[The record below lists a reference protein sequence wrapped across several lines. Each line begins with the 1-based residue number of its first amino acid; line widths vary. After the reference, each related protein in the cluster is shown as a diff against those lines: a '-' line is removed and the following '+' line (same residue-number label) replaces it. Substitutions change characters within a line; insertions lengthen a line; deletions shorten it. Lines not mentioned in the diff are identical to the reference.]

1 MSEQDERFNGRPKTV
16 NDKIVAD
23 WMRHAHRLERL
34 SAFEAARIER
44 FLKRDVLPDIIGKLT
59 TRLERITARGY
70 DTGVDATRKFQA
82 LRQEILDVVDKGIQ
96 QLAGNNIK
104 SLEDLAL
111 YEAKWQKRSL
121 DEALPVELELETKL
135 PSPARLR
142 ELVKG
147 RPIAG
152 YGIEE
157 WFDKLSVET
166 TDRIEREVR
175 IGLAEGESVPDI
187 AKRIRGTAE
196 LDGTDGVFEITNRHA
211 KGIARNASIHVS
223 NQARQEFAAA
233 NSDLIEE
240 EQWVATLDTRTCPK
254 CGVLDGK
261 TFPVGEGPMPP
272 AHPPGPSGGACRCAR
287 VPVVRPLSEILGRKK
302 RGEGKITAGT
312 RESMNGAVASTTTYE
327 EWLKSLPQDE
337 LEEALGKTRAEAFAA
352 GDLKLSKMVDQSGRQ
367 LTLQQ
372 LAELERI
379 DLE

>member
-1 MSEQDERFNGRPKTV
+1 MSQVDERFEGKPQTV
-16 NDKIVAD
+16 NDKLVRD
-23 WMRHAHRLERL
+23 WLKHAHQLERL
-34 SAFEAARIER
+34 SAAEAQRIED
-44 FLKRDVLPDIIGKLT
+44 FLKLEVLPDIVGKLT
-59 TRLERITARGY
+59 SRLERMQARGY
-70 DTGVDATRKFQA
+70 DTGVESTRRFKEMREA
-82 LRQEILDVVDKGIQ
+82 ILDIVDEGIGSVKTNNVAELER
-96 QLAGNNIK
+96 LA
-104 SLEDLAL
+104 S
-111 YEAKWQKRSL
+111 YEAKWQRKAL
-121 DEALPVELELETKL
+121 EDALPVELELNVKL
-135 PSPARLR
+135 PDPQRLR
-142 ELVKG
+142 ALVTE

-157 WFDKLSVET
+157 WFDKLTVET

-211 KGIARNASIHVS
+211 KGIARNAAIHVS
-223 NQARQEFAAA
+223 NQARQELAAA
-233 NSDLIEE
+233 NADIIEE

-287 VPVVRPLSEILGRKK
+287 IPVVRPLSEILGRKK

-312 RESMNGAVASTTTYE
+312 RESMDGAVASTVKYE
-327 EWLKSLPQDE
+327 DWLKSLSPDD
-337 LEEALGKTRAEAFAA
+337 LKEALGATRAKAFEA
-352 GDLKLSKMVDQSGRQ
+352 GELKLSKMVDQSGRT
-367 LTLQQ
+367 LTLEQ

>member
-1 MSEQDERFNGRPKTV
+1 MSQQEERFDAKPKTV
-16 NDKIVAD
+16 NDKLVAE
-23 WMRHAHRLERL
+23 WLKHAHRLERL
-34 SAFEAARIER
+34 SASEAKRIED
-44 FLKRDVLPDIIGKLT
+44 FLKRDVLPDLMGKLT

-70 DTGVDATRKFQA
+70 DTGVDTTRRFKE
-82 LRQEILDVVDKGIQ
+82 LRQQILDVVDEGIQ
-96 QLAGNNIK
+96 QVAKENVK
-104 SLEDLAL
+104 SLQELAV
-111 YEAKWQKRSL
+111 YEAKWQQKAL
-121 DEALPVELELETKL
+121 QEALPVELELETKM
-135 PSPARLR
+135 PAPAKLKA
-142 ELVKG
+142 LVTE
-147 RPIAG
+147 RPVAG

-187 AKRIRGTAE
+187 AKRIRGSAE

-261 TFPVGEGPMPP
+261 KFAVGEGPMPP

-287 VPVVRPLSEILGRKK
+287 VPIVRPLSEILGRKK
-302 RGEGKITAGT
+302 RGE
-312 RESMNGAVASTTTYE
+312 
-327 EWLKSLPQDE
+327 Q
-337 LEEALGKTRAEAFAA
+337 
-352 GDLKLSKMVDQSGRQ
+352 
-367 LTLQQ
+367 
-372 LAELERI
+372 
-379 DLE
+379 

>member
-1 MSEQDERFNGRPKTV
+1 MSQQEERFDAKPKTV
-16 NDKIVAD
+16 NDKLVAE
-23 WMRHAHRLERL
+23 WLKHAHRLERL
-34 SAFEAARIER
+34 SASEAKRIED
-44 FLKRDVLPDIIGKLT
+44 FLKRDVLPDLMGKLT

-70 DTGVDATRKFQA
+70 DTGVDTTRRFKE
-82 LRQEILDVVDKGIQ
+82 LRQQILDVVDEGIQ
-96 QLAGNNIK
+96 QVAKENVK
-104 SLEDLAL
+104 SLEDLAV
-111 YEAKWQKRSL
+111 YEAKWQQKAL
-121 DEALPVELELETKL
+121 QEALPVELELETKM
-135 PSPARLR
+135 PAPAKLKA
-142 ELVKG
+142 LVTE
-147 RPIAG
+147 RPVAG

-187 AKRIRGTAE
+187 AKRIRGSAE
-196 LDGTDGVFEITNRHA
+196 LDGTDGVFEVTNRHA

-261 TFPVGEGPMPP
+261 KFPVGEGPMPP

-287 VPVVRPLSEILGRKK
+287 VPIVRPLSEILGRKK

-352 GDLKLSKMVDQSGRQ
+352 GELKLSKMVDQSGRQ
-367 LTLQQ
+367 LSLQQ

>member
-1 MSEQDERFNGRPKTV
+1 MSQQEERFDAKPTTV
-16 NDKIVAD
+16 NDKLVAD
-23 WMRHAHRLERL
+23 WLKHAHRLERL
-34 SAFEAARIER
+34 SAAEAKRIED
-44 FLKRDVLPDIIGKLT
+44 FLKREVLPDLMGKLT

-70 DTGVDATRKFQA
+70 DTGVDTTRRFKE
-82 LRQEILDVVDKGIQ
+82 LRQQILDVVDEGIQ
-96 QLAGNNIK
+96 QLAKENVK
-104 SLEDLAL
+104 ALEDLAV
-111 YEAKWQKRSL
+111 YEAKWQQKAL
-121 DEALPVELELETKL
+121 QEALPVELELETKM
-135 PSPARLR
+135 PGPAKLKA
-142 ELVKG
+142 LVTE
-147 RPIAG
+147 RPVAG

-187 AKRIRGTAE
+187 AKRIRGTAK

-287 VPVVRPLSEILGRKK
+287 VPVVRPLSEILGRNK
-302 RGEGKITAGT
+302 RGEGKVTAGT

-327 EWLKSLPQDE
+327 EWLKSLPAAD
-337 LEEALGKTRAEAFAA
+337 LEDALGKTRAEAFKA
-352 GDLKLSKMVDQSGRQ
+352 GELKLSKMVDQSGRQ

>member
-1 MSEQDERFNGRPKTV
+1 MSQQEERFDAKPKTV
-16 NDKIVAD
+16 NDKLVAE
-23 WMRHAHRLERL
+23 WLKHAHRLERL
-34 SAFEAARIER
+34 SAAEAKRIED
-44 FLKRDVLPDIIGKLT
+44 FLKRDVLPDLMGKLT
-59 TRLERITARGY
+59 TRLERISARGY
-70 DTGVDATRKFQA
+70 DTGVDTTRRFKE
-82 LRQEILDVVDKGIQ
+82 LRQQILDVVDEGIQ
-96 QLAGNNIK
+96 QVAKENVK
-104 SLEDLAL
+104 ALEDLAV
-111 YEAKWQKRSL
+111 YEAKWQQKAL
-121 DEALPVELELETKL
+121 QEALPVELELETKM
-135 PSPARLR
+135 PAPAKLKA
-142 ELVKG
+142 LVTE
-147 RPIAG
+147 RPVAG

-261 TFPVGEGPMPP
+261 KFPVGEGPMPP

-287 VPVVRPLSEILGRKK
+287 VPIVRPLSEILGRKK

-312 RESMNGAVASTTTYE
+312 RESMNGAVASTTSYE
-327 EWLKSLPQDE
+327 EWLKSLPQAD
-337 LEEALGKTRAEAFAA
+337 LEDALGKTRAEAFKA